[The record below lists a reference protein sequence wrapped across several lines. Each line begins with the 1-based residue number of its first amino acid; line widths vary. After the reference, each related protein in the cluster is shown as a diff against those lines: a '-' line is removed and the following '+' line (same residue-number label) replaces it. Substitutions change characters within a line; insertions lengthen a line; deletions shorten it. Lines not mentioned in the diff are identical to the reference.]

1 MIVFKQVLA
10 GAALATGATMAVAAP
25 ASAQA
30 PAPVPP
36 ASTTPTSTL
45 QSLLAAA
52 AGPTASGTGAM
63 GSAGAS
69 DFATRNGNTS
79 IAGEAGGIGNTY
91 GAPFINVD
99 LRCAVPLP
107 EGEGI
112 GGHLLG
118 GPKAA
123 CNIAPV
129 DQYQAPQKLL

>member
-1 MIVFKQVLA
+1 
-10 GAALATGATMAVAAP
+10 MAIAAP
-25 ASAQA
+25 ASAQT
-30 PAPVPP
+30 PKPQ
-36 ASTTPTSTL
+36 ASTTPASALQMPMSTL

-52 AGPTASGTGAM
+52 AGPTVSGTGAM
-63 GSAGAS
+63 GGQGAS
-69 DFATRNGNTS
+69 AFATRNGNTT

-91 GAPFINVD
+91 GAPLANVD

-118 GPKAA
+118 GPKSA
-123 CNIAPV
+123 CNLAPV